1 MQSGSER
8 ELGPEREMIGNAV
21 RQGEPCHLLL
31 GVDERREVD
40 MAGLAKAGVNGVR
53 GAMEQATDLRNHMS
67 FEDKHSFVFYSLRYL
82 PFLK

>member
-1 MQSGSER
+1 MCNSSIIYYTSIVTL
-8 ELGPEREMIGNAV
+8 ELI
-21 RQGEPCHLLL
+21 
-31 GVDERREVD
+31 
-40 MAGLAKAGVNGVR
+40 KGVR

>member
-1 MQSGSER
+1 MGQGAAIIFATLFKCDIGQAQDAASNAIKNNFIFGVVCGKVQ
-8 ELGPEREMIGNAV
+8 ELGLAV
-21 RQGEPCHLLL
+21 
-31 GVDERREVD
+31 
-40 MAGLAKAGVNGVR
+40 GVR

>member
-1 MQSGSER
+1 MLKR
-8 ELGPEREMIGNAV
+8 NGNAPKKDTCKWQ
-21 RQGEPCHLLL
+21 RNNAPL
-31 GVDERREVD
+31 
-40 MAGLAKAGVNGVR
+40 VNGVR